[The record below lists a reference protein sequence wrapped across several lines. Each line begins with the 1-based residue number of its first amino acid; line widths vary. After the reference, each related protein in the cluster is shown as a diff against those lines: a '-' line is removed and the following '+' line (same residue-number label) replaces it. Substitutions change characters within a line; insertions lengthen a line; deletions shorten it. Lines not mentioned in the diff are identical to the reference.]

1 MPIDYVMTS
10 HRVNPRT
17 VSVAG
22 TSNLAER
29 VDVKRIE
36 QSEDKMRQV
45 VTGLPGSPGVA

>member
-1 MPIDYVMTS
+1 MTP

-29 VDVKRIE
+29 ANVKRIE
-36 QSEDKMRQV
+36 RSEGMMRQV
-45 VTGLPGSPGVA
+45 VMGLLGSPGVA